1 MTRLTPVRK
10 VKNGSK
16 GTYYEA
22 KTSCGKL
29 DILIVNG
36 DDNYPVR
43 ITAQPTGGG
52 CVANLEAVQR
62 LVTLLL
68 EMNTRVDIIIEQLN
82 KVICQACKS
91 KMLKGDKE
99 IALSCAKAMGRAL
112 EQHLENTDAVSK

>member
-22 KTSCGKL
+22 NTSCGKL
-29 DILIVNG
+29 DILIV
-36 DDNYPVR
+36 DDDDYPVR

-52 CVANLEAVQR
+52 CHANLEGMQR
-62 LVTLLL
+62 LITLLL
-68 EMNTRVDIIIEQLN
+68 EMNTRADIITEQLN

-91 KMLKGDKE
+91 KMIKGDKE
-99 IALSCAKAMGRAL
+99 IALSCAKAIGKAL
-112 EQHLENTDAVSK
+112 EQHIEGKK